1 MFAVVHVVFGI
12 AIDRVTMF
20 FFFQAED
27 GIRDLTV
34 TGVQTC
40 ALPIFLRTST
50 QTINFRVGKIGTA
63 DRTPSSV
70 VAWSRDTKLAT
81 VYAPAQIL
89 NGGTE
94 RGFITAEKGSHEISV
109 PRACLCTP
117 IHIRQRGRIS
127 ALSCVFHHSQKGI
140 RPCA

>member
-1 MFAVVHVVFGI
+1 
-12 AIDRVTMF
+12 
-20 FFFQAED
+20 
-27 GIRDLTV
+27 
-34 TGVQTC
+34 
-40 ALPIFLRTST
+40 LRTST

-117 IHIRQRGRIS
+117 IHIRQRGLIS
-127 ALSCVFHHSQKGI
+127 ALSCVFHHSPKGI
-140 RPCA
+140 RPCAWVRKRELSAWTQSLPAGREADLRRSVRPFYCTAAKRTQRP